1 MAQSVITSTCV
12 KITPGKVNKSQCDV
26 QFSARASGACEI
38 ALVENILQFVN
49 GIFTQ
54 GGIYG

>member
-1 MAQSVITSTCV
+1 MVKPVITSTCA
-12 KITPGKVNKSQCDV
+12 KITPGKVNNRRRDV
-26 QFSARASGACEI
+26 QFSARASGVCEI

-49 GIFTQ
+49 SIFTQ

>member
-12 KITPGKVNKSQCDV
+12 KITPGKVNNRRRDV
-26 QFSARASGACEI
+26 QFSARASGVCEI